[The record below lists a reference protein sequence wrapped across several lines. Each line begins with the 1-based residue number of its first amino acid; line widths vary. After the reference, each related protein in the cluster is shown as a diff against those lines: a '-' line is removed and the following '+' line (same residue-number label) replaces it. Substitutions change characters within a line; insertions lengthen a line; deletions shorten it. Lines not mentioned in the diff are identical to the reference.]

1 MNWNWRQRRMRL
13 LLGVAV
19 LACAVALAQPS
30 CAHAGWPLRDAGST
44 ALGFGEAYRTTDATT
59 SSTHRGID
67 ISAEGG
73 AAVLAPLAGSVTFVG
88 RVPAVGGGTVRA
100 VTIASAKGS
109 ITLLPLSAASVSK
122 GDSLAEGDAVGTLA
136 ESGDGSSAG
145 AHLHVGVKRGDL
157 YVDPLAVLALPVE
170 APAGGGEGA
179 GAAAAVRAG
188 SSARAGTAAARASG
202 GGQARASAAGRAAS
216 GAPTGAGSLAP
227 LRAAVPGQSVAP
239 GISVAGAPVTA
250 GEAAAPSPA
259 VAGSRSIAAA
269 PQAHAVATAADPSL
283 AESAIRFAHFVLSA
297 TKAASLAL
305 FALLLAVGALWPLWR
320 RESRKGSGEVRV
332 SALDDDVAAAV
343 GR

>member
-1 MNWNWRQRRMRL
+1 MNWNWRQRQMRL

-19 LACAVALAQPS
+19 VACALALALPA

-44 ALGFGEAYRTTDATT
+44 ALGFGATYRATEATT

-67 ISAEGG
+67 ITAEGD
-73 AAVLAPLAGSVTFVG
+73 AAVVAPLAGSVSFVG

-100 VTIASAKGS
+100 VTIATAQGS
-109 ITLLPLSAASVSK
+109 VTLLPLSAASVSK

-136 ESGDGSSAG
+136 ASGDGSSAG

-157 YVDPLAVLALPVE
+157 YVDPLSVLSLPVA

-188 SSARAGTAAARASG
+188 SSARAGTAVARGSGAARA
-202 GGQARASAAGRAAS
+202 RAGGRAGS
-216 GAPTGAGSLAP
+216 RAPTGAGSPAP

-239 GISVAGAPVTA
+239 GVSVAGASVA
-250 GEAAAPSPA
+250 VGEVAAAPTPA
-259 VAGSRSIAAA
+259 VAGSRSIAIA
-269 PQAHAVATAADPSL
+269 PQAHSTATAADPSL
-283 AESAIRFAHFVLSA
+283 AELAIRFAHFVLSA

-332 SALDDDVAAAV
+332 SALGDDVAAAV

>member
-1 MNWNWRQRRMRL
+1 MNWNWRQRQMRL

-19 LACAVALAQPS
+19 VACALALAGPS

-44 ALGFGEAYRTTDATT
+44 ALGFGATYRAADATT
-59 SSTHRGID
+59 SSTHRGTD
-67 ISAEGG
+67 ICAEGG

-100 VTIASAKGS
+100 VTIATANGS
-109 ITLLPLSAASVSK
+109 VTLLPLSAASVSK

-157 YVDPLAVLALPVE
+157 YVDPLSVLALPVA
-170 APAGGGEGA
+170 APAGGGAGA

-188 SSARAGTAAARASG
+188 SSARAGTAAARARG
-202 GGQARASAAGRAAS
+202 GARASAGQRAAS
-216 GAPTGAGSLAP
+216 GAPAGAGSLAP

-239 GISVAGAPVTA
+239 GVSVAGASVA
-250 GEAAAPSPA
+250 VVEAAPAPTPA
-259 VAGSRSIAAA
+259 VAGAHSIAAA
-269 PQAHAVATAADPSL
+269 PQAHSPATAANPSL
-283 AESAIRFAHFVLSA
+283 TELAIRFAHFVLSA

-305 FALLLAVGALWPLWR
+305 FGLLLAVGALWPLWR
-320 RESRKGSGEVRV
+320 RESQKGSGEVRV
-332 SALDDDVAAAV
+332 SALDDDVAVAV

>member
-30 CAHAGWPLRDAGST
+30 CAHAGWPLRDAGSV
-44 ALGFGEAYRTTDATT
+44 ALGFGATYRAAEATT

-67 ISAEGG
+67 ISAESG
-73 AAVLAPLAGSVTFVG
+73 AAVVAPLGGSVAFVG
-88 RVPAVGGGTVRA
+88 RIPAVGGGTVRA
-100 VTIASAKGS
+100 VTIATAEGS
-109 ITLLPLSAASVSK
+109 VTLLPLSAASVSK

-136 ESGDGSSAG
+136 ASGDGSSAG
-145 AHLHVGVKRGDL
+145 VHLHVGLKRGDL
-157 YVDPLAVLALPVE
+157 YVDPLSVLTLPVA

-179 GAAAAVRAG
+179 GVPAAVRAG
-188 SSARAGTAAARASG
+188 SSARAGTAAARTSGGARASV
-202 GGQARASAAGRAAS
+202 GGQAASRAPA
-216 GAPTGAGSLAP
+216 GAGSPAP

-239 GISVAGAPVTA
+239 GVSVAGASVA
-250 GEAAAPSPA
+250 VGEAAAAPTPA

-269 PQAHAVATAADPSL
+269 PQAHSAATAANPSL
-283 AESAIRFAHFVLSA
+283 VELAIRFAHFVLSA